1 MRLKCKLSLCLHKP
15 VHAGTHIRRWSG
27 LWGHQYLVNFHWGT
41 FLFFFLRAHKKHKNA
56 NRRISYN
63 FQLRCF
69 LSTFFIFVPLFA
81 FLCFWLVA
89 FLCFWCC
96 LVLFGAFGAFSPVRN
111 FFVKKKFKT
120 TLITSIILLL
130 NPSTALFLL

>member
-1 MRLKCKLSLCLHKP
+1 MSPQTGSRRYTHTQMKWFM
-15 VHAGTHIRRWSG
+15 GTSVFSKFPLRDFS
-27 LWGHQYLVNFHWGT
+27 F
-41 FLFFFLRAHKKHKNA
+41 FFFLRAHKKHKNS